1 LYLLFRASRYDIIH
15 CHATDI
21 IGFIVTLAGKITGKP
36 VILKLSTNGEFQYGF
51 GYGKLRV
58 ARLGAAFEWIRAY
71 VMRFTA
77 ANAHIVAL
85 NREGLHELQQIGA
98 KRPVVLPNGVDRTVY
113 FPATESDR
121 LRLREKFGFGSADV
135 IFLFTGRFVHRKG
148 IDLLLTAF
156 RSFLEWRVSKET
168 GLWLC
173 LVGSGDMQEDT
184 VHEQIDSIVSSC
196 SGHIKILPPID
207 PVADYLQIADAFV
220 FPSRR
225 EGMPNSVLE
234 ALAVGLPCIL
244 SDIEPHREIAEH
256 DPSAPIHLFASGDR
270 GSLESQ
276 LVQAATRLHEER
288 KRGTRRTTHLNDDY
302 DIETVSGRYIDIYAQ
317 ALGLI

>member
-1 LYLLFRASRYDIIH
+1 LYLLLRAGRYDIIH
-15 CHATDI
+15 CHATDL
-21 IGFIVTLAGKITGKP
+21 IGFIVALVGKITGKP

-51 GYGKLRV
+51 GYGKVR
-58 ARLGAAFEWIRAY
+58 AAWLGAAFERIRTC

-77 ANAHIVAL
+77 TNAHIVAL
-85 NREGLHELQQIGA
+85 NREGLDELRRVGA

-113 FPATESDR
+113 FPATELDR
-121 LRLREKFGFGSADV
+121 LRLREKFSFGRADV

-156 RSFLEWRVSKET
+156 RSFLERRGFEET

-173 LVGSGDMQEDT
+173 LVGSGDMQEDP

-196 SGHIKILPPID
+196 SDHIKVLPPIGSI
-207 PVADYLQIADAFV
+207 ADYLQIADAFV
-220 FPSRR
+220 FPSRK

-234 ALAVGLPCIL
+234 ALAAGLPCIL

-256 DPSAPIHLFASGDR
+256 DPSAPIHFFASGDSR
-270 GSLESQ
+270 SLESQ

-288 KRGTRRTTHLNDDY
+288 KRGTRLIARLNERY
-302 DIETVSGRYIDIYAQ
+302 DIDTVSGRYVDIYRQ